1 MDKARSR
8 QAAGPSCKVNRPISS
23 RGFSLLE
30 LVFVAGIA
38 ATLSAV
44 AVPQYLTAID
54 EFRAAGAARYISARF
69 QRARMEAVMRSADV
83 ALQFTSSASGY
94 AYAVYVDGNHNGVLT
109 REIERGIDRRLG
121 SPEQLPDQF
130 PGVDFGAIP
139 GLPAIDAGSTAPG
152 SDPIRLG
159 AGSVA
164 TFSAA
169 GTSSSGTVYIRSRRD
184 AQYAVRIFGAT
195 GKTRMLK
202 FDPGTRQWRPL

>member
-1 MDKARSR
+1 
-8 QAAGPSCKVNRPISS
+8 
-23 RGFSLLE
+23 
-30 LVFVAGIA
+30 
-38 ATLSAV
+38 LS
-44 AVPQYLTAID
+44 
-54 EFRAAGAARYISARF
+54 
-69 QRARMEAVMRSADV
+69 
-83 ALQFTSSASGY
+83 
-94 AYAVYVDGNHNGVLT
+94 
-109 REIERGIDRRLG
+109 
-121 SPEQLPDQF
+121 DQF

-139 GLPAIDAGSTAPG
+139 GLPAIDAGGTAPG

-159 AGSVA
+159 AGSLA

>member
-1 MDKARSR
+1 M
-8 QAAGPSCKVNRPISS
+8 VNRLIPS

-30 LVFVAGIA
+30 IVLVAGIA
-38 ATLSAV
+38 VTLSAV
-44 AVPQYLTAID
+44 AVPQYVTAID
-54 EFRAAGAARYISARF
+54 DVRAAGAARYISARF

-83 ALQFTSSASGY
+83 ALQFTSSAGGY

-109 REIERGIDRRLG
+109 REIQRGIDRRLG
-121 SPEQLPDQF
+121 PSEQLPDQF

-159 AGSVA
+159 AGSFA